1 MKKKTVNPKV
11 AMFVST
17 TIVAIVFGIIVI
29 LLENLVFTQP
39 LDKNASITYLII
51 ILLLSFIEMKIMD
64 IFQKKQIF
72 PIYYDSLTNL
82 WTRQHFEQEA
92 TKQLK
97 ANPKVKFM
105 LIEADIRGFKFIN
118 QTYGEEA
125 ADKLIVY
132 YANIVNLFA

>member
-51 ILLLSFIEMKIMD
+51 ILLLSFIEMKIID
-64 IFQKKQIF
+64 
-72 PIYYDSLTNL
+72 
-82 WTRQHFEQEA
+82 
-92 TKQLK
+92 
-97 ANPKVKFM
+97 
-105 LIEADIRGFKFIN
+105 
-118 QTYGEEA
+118 
-125 ADKLIVY
+125 
-132 YANIVNLFA
+132 